1 MALKFATGFNSVLEF
16 PITNAST
23 YVEVKQ
29 SDAVTIANYLTSSGD
44 FLFLEVINSFET
56 FQPISEIIKVTSV
69 VVSGSTGRLI
79 CVRAQEGTAAQSFP
93 AGCFVRHVLAPS
105 AITTVQPITINA
117 SGLTVNGGS
126 SASVTPGGTAT
137 LAVASPTITAAGGAT
152 ISGTWPNLTISTP
165 AISVSASNNIEVQ
178 QVESDESIEFI
189 LNESPNWNSRYSFC
203 GATVNA
209 DAIASF
215 TPTSFVADGYVEGLV
230 LNQVGN
236 VVGVKTRALT
246 SGSYPRAT
254 VTVTNGRIT
263 ALEAG
268 PETATSVTGVSGRT
282 VVTTPLTGTY
292 QVDLSPSGVSPGAYG
307 PFQVDAY
314 GRVTAASGGT
324 FITSVQGSGAITT
337 STVGS
342 VVTVQASSATELAA
356 GVVSLASQAQVLGGS
371 GSGVVQASTLRD
383 GISAWGGVAQAPV
396 TAGSLGGPAATNV
409 IASANI
415 PAEAQFALVI
425 GQTNNT
431 TGAYSAS
438 IYVGG
443 ILQTSLPSSDQRNQT
458 VMAYVSATGLVELR
472 SSDAA
477 ATGLLTIIPFK

>member
-23 YVEVKQ
+23 YVEVSQ
-29 SDAVTIANYLTSSGD
+29 ADAIIIANYITDPGD
-44 FLFLEVINSFET
+44 FLFLEVINSLES

-69 VVSGSTGRLI
+69 VVQLASGRLF
-79 CVRAQEGTAAQSFP
+79 CDRGEEGTTAGFFP

-117 SGLTVNGGS
+117 SGMTVNGGS

-137 LAVASPTITAAGGAT
+137 LAVAAPTITAAGGAT
-152 ISGTWPNLTISTP
+152 VSGTWPNLTISTP
-165 AISVSASNNIEVQ
+165 AVTVSASQNIEVQ
-178 QVESDESIEFI
+178 QVEGDETLEFI
-189 LNESPNWNSRYSFC
+189 LNETPNWNAQYSFC

-209 DAIASF
+209 DAIPTF
-215 TPTSFVADGYVEGLV
+215 TPASFVAEGFVEGLV
-230 LNQVGN
+230 LNQIGS
-236 VVGVKTRALT
+236 VVGVKTRSLA

-263 ALEAG
+263 ALAAG
-268 PETATSVTGVSGRT
+268 AETATSVAGVGGRT
-282 VVTTPLTGTY
+282 VVTTPIAGTY
-292 QVDLSPSGVSPGAYG
+292 QVDLSPSGVNPGAYG

-314 GRVTAASGGT
+314 GRVTAASGGA
-324 FITSVQGSGAITT
+324 FITSVQGAGAITT

-342 VVTVQASSATELAA
+342 VATVQASTATELAN

-383 GISAWGGVAQAPV
+383 GISAWGGVAQAGIS
-396 TAGSLGGPAATNV
+396 AGALGGPAATNV

-415 PAEAQFALVI
+415 PVEAQFALVI
-425 GQTNNT
+425 GQANNT

-458 VMAYVSATGLVELR
+458 VMAYVSSTGLVELR
-472 SSDAA
+472 SSDVA